1 MDEKKIIEN
10 YKKRI
15 KRQNEKARENWDSIT
30 CKLPKGTKD
39 RIQAQGLTINGF
51 VNQLVLERLDELES
65 KVREVKHII
74 NQFNVSTVVPGFDM
88 TIDQMLVYI
97 PQLTARKQKL
107 QDMKKRLPKARENA
121 SPYGRSNPIVDY
133 RYTNYDADAVAK
145 DYEVISELLS
155 KAQIALDLVNNT
167 ETMEIDV

>member
-1 MDEKKIIEN
+1 MKYTSSEASKLLKKLSEEHLALVEQEKQRKDFLATLGEDVESV
-10 YKKRI
+10 R
-15 KRQNEKARENWDSIT
+15 
-30 CKLPKGTKD
+30 PKYDYAETQK
-39 RIQAQGLTINGF
+39 Q
-51 VNQLVLERLDELES
+51 LDELES